1 MRILPARHVSHC
13 TTGGWILGNEI
24 DGTQAEYVRI
34 LHADTSLYPIPK
46 GADEEALV
54 MLSDILPT
62 GFECGVLNGK
72 VAPGSTVAIVGS
84 GPIGLAAQLYSPAEI
99 IMIDLDDNRLEV
111 ARKFGATRNS
121 VMISMGPKH
130 RKCQNGL

>member
-1 MRILPARHVSHC
+1 MYSHC

-34 LHADTSLYPIPK
+34 PHADTSLYRVPE
-46 GADEEALV
+46 GAEEDALV

-72 VAPGSTVAIVGS
+72 VSPGTPSPSSARADRARSVA
-84 GPIGLAAQLYSPAEI
+84 
-99 IMIDLDDNRLEV
+99 D
-111 ARKFGATRNS
+111 GAVLFASRNHH
-121 VMISMGPKH
+121 GRP
-130 RKCQNGL
+130 